1 VSQKSVKDRIH
12 RAISLARK
20 LAKGIDR
27 ADRTY
32 RKLVHLKTEVRP
44 ASRNHLSA
52 SKRKRIL
59 LRGKGRCVKCGS
71 RENLEIDH
79 VVPLAR
85 GGSNRLENLQL
96 LCQDCNRRKGVD

>member
-1 VSQKSVKDRIH
+1 MDRKSFKDRIY

-20 LAKGIDR
+20 LAKGVDR

-32 RKLVHLKTEVRP
+32 RKFTHLRTELRP
-44 ASRNHLSA
+44 ASREHLSA

-59 LRGKGRCVKCGS
+59 LRGKGRCMKCGS
-71 RENLEIDH
+71 GENLEIDH

-96 LCQDCNRRKGVD
+96 LCRDCNRRKDVD

>member
-1 VSQKSVKDRIH
+1 MPRKSLRDIVDE
-12 RAISLARK
+12 AISLGRK
-20 LAKGIDR
+20 LAKGVDK

-32 RKLVHLKTEVRP
+32 RKFTHLRTELRP
-44 ASRNHLSA
+44 ASREHLSA

-59 LRGKGRCVKCGS
+59 LRGKGRCMKCGS
-71 RENLEIDH
+71 KKNLEIDH

-96 LCQDCNRRKGVD
+96 LYRRCNRRKGVD

>member
-1 VSQKSVKDRIH
+1 MDRKSFKDRIY

-20 LAKGIDR
+20 LAKGVDR

-32 RKLVHLKTEVRP
+32 RKFTHLRTELRP
-44 ASRNHLSA
+44 ASREHLSA
-52 SKRKRIL
+52 SKRRRIL
-59 LRGKGRCVKCGS
+59 LRGKGRCMKCGS
-71 RENLEIDH
+71 KKNLEIDH

-96 LCQDCNRRKGVD
+96 LCRDCNRRKGVD

>member
-1 VSQKSVKDRIH
+1 MNRKSFKDRIH
-12 RAISLARK
+12 RAITLARK

-32 RKLVHLKTEVRP
+32 RKFTHLRTELRP
-44 ASRNHLSA
+44 ASREHLSA

-59 LRGKGRCVKCGS
+59 LRGKGRCMKCGS
-71 RENLEIDH
+71 GENLEIDH

-96 LCQDCNRRKGVD
+96 LCRDCNRRKDVD

>member
-1 VSQKSVKDRIH
+1 MSQKSVKDRIH

-96 LCQDCNRRKGVD
+96 LCRDCNRRKGVD

>member
-1 VSQKSVKDRIH
+1 MDRKSFKDRIH

-20 LAKGIDR
+20 LAKGVDR

-32 RKLVHLKTEVRP
+32 RKFTHLRTELRP
-44 ASRNHLSA
+44 ASREHLSA

-59 LRGKGRCVKCGS
+59 LRGKGRCMKCGS

-96 LCQDCNRRKGVD
+96 LCRDCNRRKGVD

>member
-1 VSQKSVKDRIH
+1 MNRKSFKDRIH
-12 RAISLARK
+12 RAITLARK
-20 LAKGIDR
+20 LAKSVDR

-32 RKLVHLKTEVRP
+32 RKFTHLRTELRP
-44 ASRNHLSA
+44 ASREHLSA

-59 LRGKGRCVKCGS
+59 LRGKGRCMKCGS
-71 RENLEIDH
+71 KKNLEIDH

-96 LCQDCNRRKGVD
+96 LCQRCNRMKGVE

>member
-1 VSQKSVKDRIH
+1 MDRKTFKDRIH
-12 RAISLARK
+12 RAITYAREF
-20 LAKGIDR
+20 AKGVDK

-44 ASRNHLSA
+44 ANRNHLSA
-52 SKRKRIL
+52 SKRKRVL
-59 LRGKGRCVKCGS
+59 LRDKGRCVKCGS

-96 LCQDCNRRKGVD
+96 LCRSCNRRKGVD

>member
-1 VSQKSVKDRIH
+1 MNRKSFKDRIH

-32 RKLVHLKTEVRP
+32 RKLVHLKTEARP
-44 ASRNHLSA
+44 ADRTYIPAHI
-52 SKRKRIL
+52 RKLVFIRD
-59 LRGKGRCVKCGS
+59 KYRCVKCGS
-71 RENLEIDH
+71 KKNLEIH
-79 VVPLAR
+79 HIIPHAR

-96 LCQDCNRRKGVD
+96 LCRDCNRRKGVD

>member
-1 VSQKSVKDRIH
+1 MSQKSVKDRIH

-52 SKRKRIL
+52 GKRKRIL
-59 LRGKGRCVKCGS
+59 LRGKGRCMKCGS

>member
-1 VSQKSVKDRIH
+1 M
-12 RAISLARK
+12 LARK
-20 LAKGIDR
+20 VAKGIDK

-32 RKLVHLKTEVRP
+32 RKLVHLKTEARP
-44 ASRNHLSA
+44 ASRKHLSA

-59 LRGKGRCVKCGS
+59 LRDKGRCVKCGS
-71 RENLEIDH
+71 KKNLEIDH

-96 LCQDCNRRKGVD
+96 LCQRCNRMKGVD

>member
-1 VSQKSVKDRIH
+1 VKEKSVKDRIH
-12 RAISLARK
+12 EAILLARK
-20 LAKGIDR
+20 VAKGIDK

-32 RKLVHLKTEVRP
+32 RKLVHLKTEARP
-44 ASRNHLSA
+44 ASRKHLSA

-59 LRGKGRCVKCGS
+59 LRDKGRCVKCGS
-71 RENLEIDH
+71 KKNLEIDH

-96 LCQDCNRRKGVD
+96 LCQECNRSKGVD